1 MCNKCLRLSSLNC
14 RVCRG
19 GRCETKQWTMQF
31 YTPSRH
37 HLETEHHHL
46 PPVII
51 SEALSERARTD
62 SRPLHSGKL
71 GGHKVHSFHS
81 TVVNSGGHKVHSL
94 HSTVVNSTLKQC
106 HLLHIFGPLYC
117 QIKGMNAISDLQP
130 LHFPVC
136 TPLNCSHYITHCAL
150 TQIILTSTGE

>member
-1 MCNKCLRLSSLNC
+1 
-14 RVCRG
+14 
-19 GRCETKQWTMQF
+19 MQF

-71 GGHKVHSFHS
+71 GGSQGPQS
-81 TVVNSGGHKVHSL
+81 PL
-94 HSTVVNSTLKQC
+94 HSGELGGSQ
-106 HLLHIFGPLYC
+106 GP
-117 QIKGMNAISDLQP
+117 QSP
-130 LHFPVC
+130 LHSGELH
-136 TPLNCSHYITHCAL
+136 TETMSSSTYIRT
-150 TQIILTSTGE
+150 IILSD